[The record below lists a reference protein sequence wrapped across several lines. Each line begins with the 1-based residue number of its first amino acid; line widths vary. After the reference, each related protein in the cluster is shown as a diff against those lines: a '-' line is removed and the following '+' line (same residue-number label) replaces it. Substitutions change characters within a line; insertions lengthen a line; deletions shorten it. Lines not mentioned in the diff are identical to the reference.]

1 MVRKMVSLRGRLTK
15 PYTLLKLG
23 RDAYKLYDKCGV
35 LPLWEKHCRPVL
47 IKAQETTIVE
57 QNIIESPESDVYRA
71 WVNSIIAGIIHY
83 HLIDYKALTPN
94 NPMFPASLKDERLLQ
109 ELKVFGQLTDLDRK
123 GADLSEYVPLLNNG
137 DAPLALLAKIADYAV
152 THYQHDILKDFV
164 SEIPHPLFR
173 LYPSLQNARESMDAD
188 AKAGML
194 IYAPLAE
201 LFGHPGIAGDIFQ
214 HAFHVRYPDIY
225 NFVIE
230 QLNDERTR
238 DKIFSTQR
246 MVKIITKRIEND
258 LRREGFDCELN
269 HRWKKH
275 KGKIMK
281 KVRKEL
287 SEDYGKSEESNH
299 IPLKEYI
306 TQRMEIYSI
315 TALHDIVAARI
326 VLDRYEGDKID
337 EMEEETK
344 KEVINKAKKIIESHI
359 ERLIYS
365 SGNAYSYDHTFYN
378 KENGYRSHHFDVKPL
393 TVGNT
398 TNFEI
403 QLRTREWHEVS
414 EHGKAA
420 HFYYIGGDSE
430 FVEIVKDSYKDRMH
444 IFRKAA

>member
-1 MVRKMVSLRGRLTK
+1 MVRKMVPLRGRVIR
-15 PYTLLKLG
+15 PPTLLEST
-23 RDAYKLYDKCGV
+23 RNAYTFHEKCGV
-35 LPLWEKHCRPVL
+35 LPLWEKHSRPVL

-57 QNIIESPESDVYRA
+57 QNIIESPDSDVYRA
-71 WVNSIIAGIIHY
+71 WVNSVIADIINY
-83 HLIDYKALTPN
+83 HLIDYKALSPN
-94 NPMFPASLKDERLLQ
+94 NPIFPSSLRDERLLQ

-137 DAPLALLAKIADYAV
+137 DAPLALLAKIADYAI
-152 THYQHDILKDFV
+152 THNQHDILRDFV

-173 LYPSLQNARESMDAD
+173 LYPSLQNARESMNAD

-225 NFVIE
+225 KFVVE
-230 QLNDERTR
+230 QLNDERIQE
-238 DKIFSTQR
+238 KIVFTQR
-246 MVKIITKRIEND
+246 MIKIITKRIEND
-258 LRREGFDCELN
+258 LRKEGFDCELN

-287 SEDYGKSEESNH
+287 SEDYGKSEKSNS
-299 IPLKEYI
+299 ISLKEYI
-306 TQRMEIYSI
+306 AQRMGAYSI

-326 VLDRYEGDKID
+326 LLDRYEGNKID

-344 KEVINKAKKIIESHI
+344 KEVINKAKKIIEGHI

-365 SGNAYSYDHTFYN
+365 SGNAYSYDHKFYN
-378 KENGYRSHHFDVKPL
+378 KENGYRSHHFDIKPL
-393 TVGNT
+393 TVGDT

-403 QLRTREWHEVS
+403 QLRTREWHEIS

-420 HFYYIGGDSE
+420 HFYYIGGDNE